1 MLERAA
7 MNHQL
12 DTLVVTTLAQTARSF
27 ASQGTGAEAGV
38 AFERALYTDL
48 LDTADWRY
56 NSGPDELNM
65 GGLLHSRTGIP
76 YEFDSVLLSSDTLY
90 VIEAKRHAHITRQ
103 HISEFVAKLL
113 DITLGSADQIGA
125 FAIKP
130 VFVSGLPNIDTAAW
144 SYAVSWG
151 VLLITPSRPTPWELL
166 SSFNAAGTQI
176 DSVRHIAT
184 DCEEACQE
192 LWRPFNTII
201 KLADPGNERF
211 DLSANAIYNAQRAAD
226 VLEFWRECHRAVV
239 AITESLRALTP
250 TGHAPRALGKKG
262 AI

>member
-1 MLERAA
+1 MY
-7 MNHQL
+7 HQR

-27 ASQGTGAEAGV
+27 ASQGTSAEAGV
-38 AFERALYTDL
+38 AFERALYSDL
-48 LDTADWRY
+48 LDAGDWRY

-76 YEFDSVLLSSDTLY
+76 YEFDCVLLSSDTLY

-130 VFVSGLPNIDTAAW
+130 VFVSGLPHIDAAAW

-151 VLLITPSRPTPWELL
+151 VLLITPSRLTPWELL
-166 SSFNAAGTQI
+166 SSLNAAGSRI
-176 DSVRHIAT
+176 DGVRHIAT
-184 DCEEACQE
+184 DCEEACQG
-192 LWRPFNTII
+192 LWRPFNAII
-201 KLADPGNERF
+201 DVADTRNERF
-211 DLSANAIYNAQRAAD
+211 DLSANAIYNAQRATD
-226 VLEFWRECHRAVV
+226 VLEFWSECHRAVV
-239 AITESLRALTP
+239 AFSDTHRER
-250 TGHAPRALGKKG
+250 
-262 AI
+262 